1 MNRTTLEKIDY
12 SNLIKRA
19 IKEPGEL
26 SKCYSLFHDYSLLN
40 TFYVLRQLHA
50 KGLPVEPIK
59 GYKAWGQ
66 LNRQVKPELLTG
78 KSQYGYKNGIELLY
92 PVFGYYPLKDK
103 DGNPLKDK
111 NGKQVFNKYVKDFN
125 YYRWHFSASQTTI
138 KDASKKNET
147 MTENKFHIDIHKLC
161 KALNIEI
168 VDYNSIDGNCQGWA
182 RTEKRQLA
190 LNPVSEQPIETSI
203 HEVAHI
209 ILEHHKAEYPRNI
222 KEVEAETVAYIVL
235 TICNNDVDLSN
246 QRAYIQHWLKD
257 DELTD
262 DIAKRIMT
270 ASNKILETLKDNKE

>member
-1 MNRTTLEKIDY
+1 MNNTTLERIGY
-12 SNLIKRA
+12 SSLIQKA

-59 GYKAWGQ
+59 GFKAWNK
-66 LNRQVKPELLTG
+66 LNRQVKPELLEHKT
-78 KSQYGYKNGIELLY
+78 KYGYKDGIEILF
-92 PVFGYYPLKDK
+92 PVFGYYPLKD
-103 DGNPLKDK
+103 DNGNLLKDK
-111 NGKQVFNKYVKDFN
+111 NGKQVFNKYIKDFT
-125 YYRWHFSASQTTI
+125 YAKWHFSASQTNVI
-138 KDASKKNET
+138 DSKKASET
-147 MTENKFHIDIHKLC
+147 MTENKFHIDIKELC

-190 LNPVSEQPIETSI
+190 LNPVTPQPIETSI
-203 HEVAHI
+203 HEIAHI
-209 ILEHHKAEYPRNI
+209 VLEHHKAEYPRNI

-246 QRAYIQHWLKD
+246 QRAYIQHWLRD

-270 ASNKILETLKDNKE
+270 ASNKILETLKNNNE